1 MSHYGYTETN
11 LPKGAQQ
18 ELDDLRKLVIKLR
31 EAETARLVAHV
42 VRLDR
47 EWFVMP
53 GPQEGQPTVRL
64 WALTNHGPVPLGELR
79 HGESLMI
86 QQEKESDE
94 SHT

>member
-1 MSHYGYTETN
+1 MSNYGYTETN

-47 EWFVMP
+47 DWFVMP
-53 GPQEGQPTVRL
+53 GPQEGQPTIRL
-64 WALTNHGPVPLGELR
+64 WALTIEGPVKFGELQQ
-79 HGESLMI
+79 GQSLMI
-86 QQEKESDE
+86 QQVPDE
-94 SHT
+94 QA

>member
-1 MSHYGYTETN
+1 MSNYGYTETN

-47 EWFVMP
+47 DWFVMP
-53 GPQEGQPTVRL
+53 GPQEGQATIRL
-64 WALTNHGPVPLGELR
+64 WALTESGPVQLGELR
-79 HGESLMI
+79 QGQSLMI
-86 QQEKESDE
+86 QQVKDE
-94 SHT
+94 QT

>member
-1 MSHYGYTETN
+1 MAMTNYGYTETN

-47 EWFVMP
+47 DWFLMP
-53 GPQEGQPTVRL
+53 GPQDGQPTVRL
-64 WALTNHGPVPLGELR
+64 WALTQDGPVQLGELKQ
-79 HGESLMI
+79 GQSLMI
-86 QQEKESDE
+86 QQVKDE
-94 SHT
+94 QT

>member
-1 MSHYGYTETN
+1 MQNYGYTETN

-53 GPQEGQPTVRL
+53 GPSEGQPTVRL

-86 QQEKESDE
+86 QQVKEE
-94 SHT
+94 SE